1 MKRDVKME
9 LAAVRQ
15 QVERW
20 RQNGGGKGSR
30 IPEKLWSEAVGLARV
45 EGLYATSRALR
56 FNYYSLKKR
65 VDQAK
70 SVERSERREKTEC
83 AAFVEVEMGPLG
95 SSGKTIVELVGR
107 RGSRLRIDVT
117 GASGVDVVG
126 LAQAFWSREP

>member
-1 MKRDVKME
+1 MKRDVKKE
-9 LAAVRQ
+9 VAAVRQ

-70 SVERSERREKTEC
+70 SEERRKKSERT
-83 AAFVEVEMGPLG
+83 AFVEVEMGPLG